1 MSILFLIAHPDTAD
15 VFTGMAEAC
24 KRKEEVF
31 DCFFTG
37 AGVNQLSCPG
47 VCHAAA
53 LARKAVVCEHSWVH
67 DFGDMPAPVELG
79 SQTSHSIMAGTAT
92 HVVSL

>member
-1 MSILFLIAHPDTAD
+1 MSILFLIAHPDTGA
-15 VFTGMAEAC
+15 VFTGLARAC
-24 KRKEEVF
+24 GRKGEVF

-37 AGVNQLSCPG
+37 AGVTQLSDRD

-53 LARKAVVCEHSWVH
+53 LARRAVVCEHSWVH
-67 DFGDMPAPVELG
+67 SFGDAPAPVEQG
-79 SQTSHSIMAGTAT
+79 SQTGHSIMAGAAR